1 MKRYCFACGKD
12 VEAQPVQRRV
22 TRKIDGVEIA
32 YEEKVLLCPVCGN
45 EIYDAGFSD
54 ANVQTANTLYR
65 QEMGLVT
72 VAEIKALCAKFKI
85 GEKPLAQLLGWGEVT
100 LVRYCKGAMPSKQYS
115 DVLKSLENPF
125 MMLKLFKA
133 NGDRLTGAARKKL
146 GASIEREISVR
157 TNKLLAVAN
166 YILSKVDEASG
177 DFMTPLKLQKMVC
190 LAQGWALGL
199 LNRPLF
205 EQEIEAWPHGPVVYD
220 LYEFY
225 KDFKFNP
232 IPALS
237 DCDTSVFTMEE
248 LAVLTMVNDVFG
260 VYNATFLENLT
271 HKEKPW
277 QAARGELKV
286 AAPCH
291 TRIAKDKLLVY
302 YQRVMQKFGI
312 TTAGEAKKIEKYV
325 LSLGV

>member
-12 VEAQPVQRRV
+12 VEAQPVQRQV

-32 YEEKVLLCPVCGN
+32 YEEKVLLCPDCGN

-65 QEMGLVT
+65 QEIGLIT
-72 VAEIKALCAKFKI
+72 VAEIKELCAKYKI

-115 DVLKSLENPF
+115 DVLKSLDNPF

-133 NGDRLTGAARKKL
+133 NGECLTGAARKKL
-146 GASIEREISVR
+146 LASIEREINLKA
-157 TNKLLAVAN
+157 NKLFLVAN
-166 YILSKVDEASG
+166 FFLSKIDEASG

-199 LNRPLF
+199 LNKPLF
-205 EQEIEAWPHGPVVYD
+205 EQEIEAWSHGPVVYD

-225 KDFKFNP
+225 RDFKFNP
-232 IPALS
+232 IPALN
-237 DCDTSVFTMEE
+237 DFDTSVFTTDE

-277 QAARGELKV
+277 QTARGELNV
-286 AAPCH
+286 AAPGH
-291 TRIAKDKLLVY
+291 TRITKEKLRAY
-302 YQRVMQKFGI
+302 YQRVMQKFEI
-312 TTAGEAKKIEKYV
+312 NTAGEAKKIEKYI